1 MAAGISPPA
10 IILGLLFILSLF
22 STSVSSAEAE
32 ENLLAFRSSLED
44 PTNALSGWSPA
55 AGHVC
60 NWTGV
65 TCDPSSG
72 RVASLVLRSLN
83 LSGEISPSLCRLA
96 GLSELNLAGNF
107 FNQSIPLH
115 LAQCTSLQ
123 ALNLSNNL
131 LWGTL
136 PDQIS
141 QLRSLTSLDLSG
153 NKLEGALPIGL
164 GALDRLRVL
173 NLGGNMFTGALHIS
187 IFGNLSDLVHIDIS
201 QNPSFSSELP
211 PQLGNLKKLRKI
223 LMQSAG
229 LRGGIP
235 QSFVGLGE
243 LEILDLSR
251 NNLSGKI
258 PVGFGLRLAKLVY
271 LDLSQNRLS
280 GSFPGEI
287 CSGMVLAELN
297 LHTNSFSGELPES
310 MGSCSNLERLQ
321 LQNGG
326 FSGEFPSGLWAL
338 SKMTVIRAEN
348 NRFSGE
354 IPDYIRTA
362 SRLELVQID
371 NNSFSGRIPP
381 GFGMISSLYRFSA
394 SMNGFYGELPEN
406 FCDSPAMSIISF
418 SHNSLTGSIPSPR
431 RCRKLVSLSL
441 AGNHFTGEIPNS
453 LTQLPVLTYLDLSDN
468 NLSGEI
474 PQGLQN
480 LKLALLN
487 VSFNQLSGEVPLPLI
502 SGLPASFLQ
511 GNPGLCGP
519 GLANP
524 CGAEEAQKR
533 RNLSLT
539 YALISIAFA
548 GGVILVAAALYVKNQ
563 SLRRKA
569 RRAHSASWKS
579 VLYYPLRIT
588 EDDLLMRF
596 NESNCVGRGAFG
608 EVYAIRLPGG
618 EVVAAKKL
626 IYPTNLS
633 MRSLKTE
640 IKTLAKARH
649 KNLTKLLGF
658 CYSEGIVV
666 LIYESLPKGSLGDAI
681 SRSGFSMEWPT
692 RLRIAM
698 GAAQAL
704 SYLHEHYVPTLLHRN
719 VKSRNVLLDVDYE
732 PKLTDF
738 GLDRVLGESSY
749 GSSMASELGSRC
761 YLAPECGYSKKAT
774 EKMDV
779 YSFGVLLLE
788 LVTGRPAEQPE
799 PRDSLDVVRWVRR
812 RINTDNRFQILDQ
825 KISGTALPSISGALD
840 LALRCTAVSPEKR
853 PTMLEVLRSLQSL
866 ESAADPPPVLSADTS
881 YSGNP

>member
-1 MAAGISPPA
+1 MAAGTSLPA
-10 IILGLLFILSLF
+10 VLLGLFFFLSLF
-22 STSVSSAEAE
+22 TISVSSAEAE
-32 ENLLAFRSSLED
+32 HLLAFRSSLED
-44 PTNALSGWSPA
+44 PTNALSDWSPA
-55 AGHVC
+55 AGLVC

-65 TCDPSSG
+65 TCDSSSG
-72 RVASLVLRSLN
+72 AVVSLVLRSLN
-83 LSGEISPSLCRLA
+83 LSGEISTSLCRLT

-115 LAQCTSLQ
+115 LSQCTSLQ
-123 ALNLSNNL
+123 TLNLSNNL

-141 QLRSLTSLDLSG
+141 QLPSLTLLDLSK
-153 NKLEGALPIGL
+153 NKLEGPLPIGL
-164 GALDRLRVL
+164 GALNRLQVL
-173 NLGGNMFTGALHIS
+173 NLGGNLFTGALHIS
-187 IFGNLSDLVHIDIS
+187 IFRNLSDLVHIDIS

-211 PQLGNLKKLRKI
+211 YQLGNLKKLRKI

-229 LRGGIP
+229 LHGGIP
-235 QSFVGLGE
+235 ESFRGLDE
-243 LEILDLSR
+243 LETIDLSR

-258 PVGFGLRLAKLVY
+258 PSGFGLGLAKLVY
-271 LDLSQNRLS
+271 LDFSRNKLS

-287 CSGMVLAELN
+287 CSGMVLSELN
-297 LHTNSFSGELPES
+297 LHTNSFSGEIPES
-310 MGSCSNLERLQ
+310 MGNCSSLERLQ
-321 LQNGG
+321 LQSSG
-326 FSGEFPSGLWAL
+326 FSGEFPSGLWSL
-338 SKMTVIRAEN
+338 SKLTIIRAEN

-354 IPDYIRTA
+354 IPDSIRTA

-381 GFGMISSLYRFSA
+381 GFGTIGSLYRFSA
-394 SMNGFYGELPEN
+394 SQNGFYGELPEN

-418 SHNSLTGSIPSPR
+418 SHNSLSGSIPSPR

-441 AGNHFTGEIPNS
+441 AANHFTGEIPGS
-453 LTQLPVLTYLDLSDN
+453 LAQLSVLTYLDLSDN

-474 PQGLQN
+474 PLGLQS

-487 VSFNQLSGEVPLPLI
+487 VSFNQLSGEVPLSLI

-524 CGAEEAQKR
+524 CGAEGVQKR

-548 GGVILVAAALYVKNQ
+548 VGVLLAAAAVYAKNQ

-569 RRAHSASWKS
+569 RRAHSGSWRS

-588 EDDLLMRF
+588 EDDLLTRF

-626 IYPTNLS
+626 IYPTSLS

-658 CYSEGIVV
+658 CYSEGLVV
-666 LIYESLPKGSLGDAI
+666 LIYESLPGGSLGDAI
-681 SRSGFSMEWPT
+681 SSSGFSMEWPT

-704 SYLHEHYVPTLLHRN
+704 SYLHEHYVPTRLHRN
-719 VKSRNVLLDVDYE
+719 VKSRNVLLGVDYE

-749 GSSMASELGSRC
+749 GASMASELGSRC
-761 YLAPECGYSKKAT
+761 YLAPGKNGETPS
-774 EKMDV
+774 
-779 YSFGVLLLE
+779 LLNNQHQL
-788 LVTGRPAEQPE
+788 
-799 PRDSLDVVRWVRR
+799 
-812 RINTDNRFQILDQ
+812 
-825 KISGTALPSISGALD
+825 
-840 LALRCTAVSPEKR
+840 
-853 PTMLEVLRSLQSL
+853 
-866 ESAADPPPVLSADTS
+866 
-881 YSGNP
+881 